1 MGCVLLTT
9 VLVTVWCGG
18 KDVNTDAPTVLEDQK
33 ETMVVQNGDMV
44 SANYIGT
51 SDGVLF
57 DTSFESVAKEYD
69 AENPDSDPIYNEART
84 YEPLTFEVGAG
95 QMIPGFD
102 NGVVGMEEGETK
114 TLTLEPSDAYGEYNE
129 ELIQVVPLS
138 NFTDNNI
145 DIEVGETYN
154 FWFTQWTVLEIAEE
168 NEEVTID
175 FNPKLAG
182 KVLTFEV
189 TITWIDRTQAVEAP
203 VAE

>member
-1 MGCVLLTT
+1 MT
-9 VLVTVWCGG
+9 VLVTVWCGT
-18 KDVNTDAPTVLEDQK
+18 KDAATEAPNVLENQK

-44 SANYIGT
+44 SVNYIGT
-51 SDGVLF
+51 SDWVLF
-57 DTSFESVAKEYD
+57 DTSIADVAQEYD
-69 AENPDSDPIYNEART
+69 AENPDADPVYNEARN

-114 TLTLEPSDAYGEYNE
+114 TLVLEPSDAYGEYNE

-138 NFTDNNI
+138 NFTDNDI
-145 DIEVGETYN
+145 EIEVGETYN
-154 FWFTQWTVLEIAEE
+154 FWFTQGTVLEINEE

-189 TITWIDRTQAVEAP
+189 TVTWIERTEPTPTP

>member
-1 MGCVLLTT
+1 
-9 VLVTVWCGG
+9 
-18 KDVNTDAPTVLEDQK
+18 
-33 ETMVVQNGDMV
+33 MVVQNGDMV

-138 NFTDNNI
+138 NFTDNYI
-145 DIEVGETYN
+145 YIEVGETYI
-154 FWFTQWTVLEIAEE
+154 F
-168 NEEVTID
+168 
-175 FNPKLAG
+175 
-182 KVLTFEV
+182 
-189 TITWIDRTQAVEAP
+189 
-203 VAE
+203 

>member
-1 MGCVLLTT
+1 MSCVLLMT
-9 VLVTVWCGG
+9 VLVIVWCGG
-18 KDVNTDAPTVLEDQK
+18 NDVNTQNPAVLEVEK
-33 ETMVVQNGDMV
+33 EAMVVQNGDMV
-44 SANYIGT
+44 SVNYVG
-51 SDGVLF
+51 SSNGVLF
-57 DTSFESVAKEYD
+57 DTSLAAVAQEYD
-69 AENPDSDPIYNEART
+69 AENSDSDPIYNEART

-102 NGVVGMEEGETK
+102 NGVVGMQEGETK

-175 FNPKLAG
+175 FNPVLAG

-189 TITWIDRTQAVEAP
+189 TVTWIDRTQALEAP
-203 VAE
+203 AAE